1 MEMMRAGFDWSSAS
15 QRPRFTHL
23 AVTATGANL
32 DRVAIAWDPMTGI
45 TFPDNT
51 KSGVINR

>member
-1 MEMMRAGFDWSSAS
+1 MMRAGFDWSSAS